1 MEAAAEAIGYIGLPN
16 ESYASIGEML
26 RDKELNWTALQIILS
41 LARNTN
47 LYRGHAEEIVRLVD
61 VVLYGA
67 CTSVKESGPDDQY
80 LIADCVEVLVR
91 AGGLCGR
98 DAIRSFRHLRGWTS
112 YVVDADAV
120 EMLSDRVGE
129 IREHLSEEAARFLD
143 GVLAPYM

>member
-98 DAIRSFRHLRGWTS
+98 DAIRSFRHIACGPATSWMRTQLRCFQTVS
-112 YVVDADAV
+112 A
-120 EMLSDRVGE
+120 R
-129 IREHLSEEAARFLD
+129 SESIYRRKPLD
-143 GVLAPYM
+143 FSTAS